1 MSIVT
6 KTGDKGMT
14 SLYLGG
20 RVRKDDPRVD
30 LYGTLDELCSFLGM
44 AKCLVKN
51 KKINPAPSNFANDGT
66 RKIIVPSCPRSK
78 LQGFQRRGGIKN
90 MIENMQKDI
99 FTICTELATKNQYAD
114 KLKNKID
121 EVSVNRVEGFIKDLE
136 TKKALMRKGFCVPG
150 ENFISSVFDV
160 ARTVARRAE
169 RKIVALARR
178 KVIGNEQILIY
189 VNRMSDLLYLL
200 ARLCEEKKYAKR
212 SGSV

>member
-44 AKCLVKN
+44 SKCLVKN
-51 KKINPAPSNFANDGT
+51 K
-66 RKIIVPSCPRSK
+66 R
-78 LQGFQRRGGIKN
+78 IKS
-90 MIENMQKDI
+90 MIEDIQKNI

-114 KLKNKID
+114 RLKKKID
-121 EVSVNRVEGFIKDLE
+121 KSGVNRIEECIKDLE
-136 TKKALMRKGFCVPG
+136 TKKVLLRKGFCVPG
-150 ENFISSVFDV
+150 KNIISSTFDV

-169 RKIVALARR
+169 RKIVTLTR
-178 KVIGNEQILIY
+178 KRVIRNEQILIY
-189 VNRMSDLLYLL
+189 INRVSDLLYLL

-212 SGSV
+212 SNSL